1 MPSLETPLAPLD
13 EEMEKQRAELAG
25 IIRRNTSEDGSY
37 ATAID
42 TLMVSRH
49 SSSHQ
54 FAPVLAQPALCIMAQ
69 GRKEVRLADETFN
82 YDPLNYLVVSVSVP
96 LSGKVVIVSP
106 EEPILALRLDIDPA
120 EITALIADAGP
131 LGVPSRPTGRGLYV
145 ERLDPPMLDAVLR
158 LARLLDTPKDI
169 TMLAPLVRRE
179 ILYRL
184 LRSRQGHRLYEIA
197 IANSQSHR
205 VSQAIKWLNGHFEQP
220 LRIDDLAREV
230 NLSVSTLHHRFKAM
244 TAMSPLQY
252 QKQLRLQEA
261 RRLMLAEGL
270 EASAAGYRVGYE
282 SPSQFS
288 REYSRL
294 FGAPPLR
301 DMARLR
307 ISV

>member
-1 MPSLETPLAPLD
+1 MSSLDHFEAPLD
-13 EEMEKQRAELAG
+13 ADMEKQRAELAA
-25 IIRRNTSEDGSY
+25 IIRQNTAEDGTY
-37 ATAID
+37 ATAVGS
-42 TLMVSRH
+42 LFMSRH
-49 SSSHQ
+49 SKSHE
-54 FAPVLAQPALCIMAQ
+54 FAPVLAQPALCFMAQ
-69 GRKEVRLADETFN
+69 GPNEVRLVDEYFN
-82 YDPLNYLVVSVSVP
+82 YDPLNYLVVSVSMP
-96 LSGKVVIVSP
+96 LSGRVVNVTS
-106 EEPILALRLDIDPA
+106 EEPILAVRLDIDPA
-120 EITALIADAGP
+120 EISALIADAGP

-145 ERLDPPMLDAVLR
+145 ERIDTAMLDAVLR
-158 LARLLDTPKDI
+158 LARLLDAPKDI
-169 TMLAPLVRRE
+169 AMLAPLIRRE

-184 LRSRQGHRLYEIA
+184 LRSQQGHRLYEIA

-205 VSQAIKWLNGHFEQP
+205 ISQAIKWLNGNYEQP
-220 LRIDDLAREV
+220 LRIDDLAKEV

-301 DMARLR
+301 DLARLR
-307 ISV
+307 LTV

>member
-169 TMLAPLVRRE
+169 AMLAPLVRRE